1 MTALAE
7 FVHSL
12 NLAESVALLA
22 KPMAALAKPVAAPAK
37 SVAAHLEPNK
47 VPIFVNHFCFLVTY
61 LWLNCREVTCHRL
74 DIVLCLDVQ
83 PLHSQ

>member
-61 LWLNCREVTCHRL
+61 LWLKAA
-74 DIVLCLDVQ
+74 
-83 PLHSQ
+83 PLPYWSCMFLYSWVYVMT